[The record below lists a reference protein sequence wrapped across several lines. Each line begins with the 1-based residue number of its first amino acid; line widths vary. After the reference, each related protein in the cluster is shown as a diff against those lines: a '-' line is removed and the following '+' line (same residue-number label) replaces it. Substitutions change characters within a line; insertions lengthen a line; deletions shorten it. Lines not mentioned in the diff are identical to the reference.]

1 MNNPTVRAA
10 QIQIKVLDLEDE
22 VEFLRSENIMHKDEN
37 EDLTA
42 QLEVL
47 KKTSENEKIEA
58 LEDQSAEHE
67 EAIFE
72 LRQDHK
78 SKTLDIVMS
87 RVLDELTSA
96 RVPEARIQHFLKKKR
111 MIEAE
116 IADVLNVSERR
127 PNKVGKRKLQRE
139 FQRRNEQHHEEVR
152 KVRNE
157 EREKIRE
164 DVLWEAEIHRELNK
178 AKRQRLEHLIEVATY
193 EEQQRAAERARIREQ
208 QRLEE
213 EEEEEEEDSEDE
225 FAESESDA
233 EFEDEDI
240 EVV

>member
-1 MNNPTVRAA
+1 M
-10 QIQIKVLDLEDE
+10 DW
-22 VEFLRSENIMHKDEN
+22 LR
-37 EDLTA
+37 LT
-42 QLEVL
+42 Q
-47 KKTSENEKIEA
+47 
-58 LEDQSAEHE
+58 
-67 EAIFE
+67 
-72 LRQDHK
+72 
-78 SKTLDIVMS
+78 
-87 RVLDELTSA
+87 
-96 RVPEARIQHFLKKKR
+96 
-111 MIEAE
+111 
-116 IADVLNVSERR
+116 
-127 PNKVGKRKLQRE
+127 NKRE

-157 EREKIRE
+157 ERNKIRE
-164 DVLWEAEIHRELNK
+164 DVFWEVEIHRELNK

-213 EEEEEEEDSEDE
+213 EEEEEEDSEDE